1 MDLRKIKT
9 IYLKEMLDTLRDR
22 RTLISMILIPIILF
36 PVLII
41 GMSAV
46 MVMIVKKTEAE
57 VTKIVITGK
66 EFAPALVSLIHDGK
80 TFEIVEEED
89 FKSALKEK
97 KISAALEFTD
107 DFEKKIREEDSTE
120 AIIYYDATELKSEI
134 TSVKLKDILKDY
146 QDSVVAARLSERQI
160 DKSLLYPIKVS
171 EENLAPKE
179 KMGGFMLAMFLPYV
193 IVILAM
199 SGAMY
204 PAIDLTAG
212 EKERGTLET
221 ILVTPVSRLDIA
233 AGKFLTVL
241 TASMITILLA
251 TISMSLS
258 ASFGFAKMGQFA
270 SGQPIQFSIRPLSIL
285 MLLVLMFPIACL
297 FSSALLSVALF
308 AKSYKEAQSYVTPL
322 MFVVILPAM
331 VSFLPGFELDWRL
344 ALIPVVN
351 ISMATKEVLLGT
363 YKWSFILLIFIST
376 FIYAGFSIFV
386 TKRLFEKE
394 EVLFRT

>member
-1 MDLRKIKT
+1 M
-9 IYLKEMLDTLRDR
+9 RDR

-36 PVLII
+36 PVIII

-46 MVMIVKKTEAE
+46 MVMMVKKTEAE
-57 VTKIVITGK
+57 VTKIVMIGK
-66 EFAPALVSLIHDGK
+66 EFAPAFVSLIDDDK
-80 TFEIVEEED
+80 AFEIVEEDD

-97 KISAALEFTD
+97 KISAALEFPA
-107 DFEKKIREEDSTE
+107 DFEKKIKEEDSTE
-120 AIIYYDATELKSEI
+120 ATIYYDAAELKSEI
-134 TSVKLKDILKDY
+134 TSEKLKDRLKDY
-146 QDSVVAARLSERQI
+146 QDSVVAARLRERQI
-160 DKSLLYPIKVS
+160 DKSLLYPIKIS
-171 EENLAPKE
+171 KENLAPKE

-199 SGAMY
+199 TGAMY

-221 ILVTPVSRLDIA
+221 ILVTPVSRMDIA

-241 TASMITILLA
+241 TASVITILLS
-251 TISMSLS
+251 TTSMSLS
-258 ASFGFAKMGQFA
+258 ASFGFVKMGQFA
-270 SGQPIQFSIRPLSIL
+270 SEQQIQFSISPLSIL
-285 MLLVLMFPIACL
+285 LLLALMFPIACL

-322 MFVVILPAM
+322 MFLVILPAM
-331 VSFLPGFELDWRL
+331 ISFLPGFELDWRL
-344 ALIPVVN
+344 VFIPIVN
-351 ISMATKEVLLGT
+351 ISLAAKEVLMGT
-363 YKWSFILLIFIST
+363 YKWGFILLIFIST

>member
-1 MDLRKIKT
+1 MNLRKVKT

-36 PVLII
+36 PVLMF

-46 MVMIVKKTEAE
+46 MMRMIEKTEAE
-57 VTKIVITGK
+57 VTKIVIIGK
-66 EFAPALVSLIHDGK
+66 EFAPAIVSLIDDGE
-80 TFEIVEEED
+80 TFEIVEEDD
-89 FKSALKEK
+89 FESALKEK
-97 KISAALEFTD
+97 KISAALEFPD
-107 DFEKKIREEDSTE
+107 DFENKIREQDSTE
-120 AIIYYDATELKSEI
+120 AIIYYDAAELKSEF
-134 TSVKLKDILKDY
+134 TSEKLKDRLEDY
-146 QDSVVAARLSERQI
+146 QDSVVAARLRDRQI
-160 DKSLLYPIKVS
+160 DQSLLHPIKVS
-171 EENLAPKE
+171 KRNLAPKE
-179 KMGGFMLAMFLPYV
+179 KMGGFILARFLPYI

-233 AGKFLTVL
+233 TGKFLTVL
-241 TASMITILLA
+241 TASVITIILA
-251 TISMSLS
+251 TTSMSLT
-258 ASFGFAKMGQFA
+258 ASFGFAKIGQFA
-270 SGQPIQFSIRPLSIL
+270 SEQQIQFSIKPLSIL
-285 MLLVLMFPIACL
+285 LLLALMFPIACL

-308 AKSYKEAQSYVTPL
+308 AKSYKEAQSYITPL
-322 MFVVILPAM
+322 MFVVILPATI
-331 VSFLPGFELDWRL
+331 SFLPGFELDWRL
-344 ALIPVVN
+344 VFIPIVN
-351 ISMATKEVLLGT
+351 ISIAAKEVLLGT
-363 YKWSFILLIFIST
+363 YKWGFILLIFIST